1 VATLK
6 IKMSPNELIDHIII
20 IMNIINSTK
29 KNIEYIIYLQYY
41 VQFIDIAVHQ

>member
-1 VATLK
+1 MATLQ
-6 IKMSPNELIDHIII
+6 IKMSPNELIDDIV

-29 KNIEYIIYLQYY
+29 KYIEYIIYVRY